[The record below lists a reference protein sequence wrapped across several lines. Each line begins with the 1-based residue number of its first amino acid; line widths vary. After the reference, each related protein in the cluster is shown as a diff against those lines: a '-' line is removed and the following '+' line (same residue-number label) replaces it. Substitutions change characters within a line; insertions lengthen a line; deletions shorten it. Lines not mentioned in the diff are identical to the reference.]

1 MRIFAKHNKGI
12 PALALIAAF
21 VVCPTIQLSAAP
33 SVPRNSSVD
42 ALGIIRGFVRDQS
55 GNPIAGATVAI
66 FRAGTSKLLKQVTS
80 AVDGRFLAKIIP
92 GRYSV
97 LAVAQGFN
105 PITLPDVQVGQAAQL
120 EYGFKLERA
129 GSGNTLPEKRVDRN
143 NPKWA
148 VRAAATSRSI
158 YQNNEGSGPVA
169 EETATVP
176 DRTEPAD
183 GRKIQ
188 SVAATYFSSSDR
200 GSFTGINF
208 ATLIPLKEN
217 ADIILAAQTGIGA
230 AAPQRIDAELK
241 FKPVEDHQ
249 IRLKSSYGK
258 LGNVVQ
264 DDEERTLGQLS
275 IQATDEWKI
284 KDGVILVYGF
294 DFSRFTGAGNDVS
307 ISPRLGFQFDVD
319 PKTRFRTAYT
329 SQNEDRSWSR
339 AIELEDAQIVFRE
352 PVSVEDL
359 VVENGKPLMN
369 RASRFEFGIERVL
382 DNASSIE
389 ANAFSDTVFGRGVG
403 FTFAPFDS
411 ADGDFAEFV
420 GNQQGSSRGLRL
432 VYSRRI
438 TGRLSATAGYS
449 LGQGQRLSQN
459 PISQPDK
466 LFENGFFQ
474 TLFGQLE
481 ADLKTGTNVKTI
493 FRLSPEA
500 TVFAID
506 PFQGRLTIYDPG
518 LSILVTQSLPTW
530 GLPFHAEAIIDAR
543 NLFDFRNGVFNEE
556 GSLRANS
563 GGKAIRGGILVRF

>member
-1 MRIFAKHNKGI
+1 MKNFVKFSI
-12 PALALIAAF
+12 PAFLVIASF
-21 VVCPTIQLSAAP
+21 VVCPASQVSAAP
-33 SVPRNSSVD
+33 NVPLSGGSD
-42 ALGIIRGFVRDQS
+42 ALGIIRGFVRDQGGS
-55 GNPIAGATVAI
+55 PIANATVAI

-80 AVDGRFLAKIIP
+80 ATDGRFIAKVIP
-92 GRYSV
+92 GRYKV

-105 PITLPDVQVGQAAQL
+105 PVSINDVEVARAAQL

-143 NPKWA
+143 NPKWS

-158 YQNNEGSGPVA
+158 YQNNEGSSPVV

-176 DRTEPAD
+176 DRAEPAD
-183 GRKIQ
+183 GRKIHG
-188 SVAATYFSSSDR
+188 VAATYYSTSDR

-217 ADIILAAQTGIGA
+217 ADIVIAAQTGIGN
-230 AAPQRIDAELK
+230 AAPQRIEAELR
-241 FKPVEDHQ
+241 FNPVEDHQ
-249 IRLKSSYGK
+249 IRLRSSFGK
-258 LGNVVQ
+258 LGTVVQ
-264 DDEERTLGQLS
+264 EDEERTLGQLS

-284 KDGVILVYGF
+284 KDGIILVYGF
-294 DFSRFTGAGNDVS
+294 DFSRFTGAGSDFS
-307 ISPRLGFQFDVD
+307 FSPRLGFQFDID

-329 SQNEDRSWSR
+329 SQTEDRSWSR

-359 VVENGKPLMN
+359 VLENGRPRMN
-369 RASRFEFGIERVL
+369 RASRFEFGVERVL

-389 ANAFSDTVFGRGVG
+389 ANAFTDTVFGRGVG

-411 ADGDFAEFV
+411 DGGDFAEFV

-432 VYSRRI
+432 VYSRRLS
-438 TGRLSATAGYS
+438 GRLSATAGYS
-449 LGQGQRLSQN
+449 FGQGQRLSGN

-474 TLFGQLE
+474 TMFGQLE
-481 ADLKTGTNVKTI
+481 ADLKTGTNVKAV

-518 LSILVTQSLPTW
+518 LSVLVTQQIPTW
-530 GLPFHAEAIIDAR
+530 GLPFHAEAILDAR
-543 NLFDFRNGVFNEE
+543 NLFDFRNGVFSEE
-556 GSLRANS
+556 GSLRMNS